1 MPTRLTKE
9 EKEAIEWT
17 QKHRAVAERR
27 TRMLKGTG
35 IFLLFVA
42 IGIAIVLAL
51 VVAAVLLVAAF
62 AFAIAAFAFAIVL
75 IVALIY
81 TPDNIYTPDKYG
93 REAVVGIISG
103 VSIGIVLALIYIVP
117 QNMALD
123 NSNPFNC
130 NIKDNSIT
138 TTCILQVFYPNQ
150 SNITITQNCTAF
162 TTSSSGY
169 FNGQPINP
177 QNTPMAS
184 IAQYPISICT
194 GTPPG
199 QNVTWQ
205 GTILNV
211 STR

>member
-51 VVAAVLLVAAF
+51 VVTAVLLVAAF
-62 AFAIAAFAFAIVL
+62 ALAFAFAIVL

-103 VSIGIVLALIYIVP
+103 VSIGMVLALIYIAP
-117 QNMALD
+117 MA
-123 NSNPFNC
+123 
-130 NIKDNSIT
+130 SIAQYP
-138 TTCILQVFYPNQ
+138 ISMQVFYPNQ

-177 QNTPMAS
+177 QNTTTCILPQNMALDNSNPFNCNIKDNS
-184 IAQYPISICT
+184 IICT

>member
-103 VSIGIVLALIYIVP
+103 VSIGIVLALIYI
-117 QNMALD
+117 A
-123 NSNPFNC
+123 
-130 NIKDNSIT
+130 
-138 TTCILQVFYPNQ
+138 
-150 SNITITQNCTAF
+150 
-162 TTSSSGY
+162 
-169 FNGQPINP
+169 
-177 QNTPMAS
+177 PMAS

>member
-51 VVAAVLLVAAF
+51 VVTAVLLLAAFALAF
-62 AFAIAAFAFAIVL
+62 AFAIFI

-103 VSIGIVLALIYIVP
+103 VSIGIVLALIYIAP
-117 QNMALD
+117 MA
-123 NSNPFNC
+123 
-130 NIKDNSIT
+130 SIVQYP
-138 TTCILQVFYPNQ
+138 ISMQVFYPNHP
-150 SNITITQNCTAF
+150 NLPITQNCTAF

-177 QNTPMAS
+177 QNTTTCILPQNMALDNSNPFNCNIKDNS
-184 IAQYPISICT
+184 IICT
-194 GTPPG
+194 GTPLG

>member
-42 IGIAIVLAL
+42 IGIALVL
-51 VVAAVLLVAAF
+51 
-62 AFAIAAFAFAIVL
+62 AFAIAFALAFAIALVFAIAL
-75 IVALIY
+75 AFAAVALIY

-103 VSIGIVLALIYIVP
+103 VSIGIVLALIYIAP
-117 QNMALD
+117 MA
-123 NSNPFNC
+123 
-130 NIKDNSIT
+130 SIAQYP
-138 TTCILQVFYPNQ
+138 ISMQVFYPNQ

-177 QNTPMAS
+177 QNTTTCILPQNMALDNSNPFNCNIKDNS
-184 IAQYPISICT
+184 IICT